1 MPKDLTVYLE
11 DRPGAL
17 ARLGEALGKADVNIE
32 GICGMTFEG
41 KGVIHILVED
51 AAKARRVLEVNKI
64 QASEPMEVLVLE
76 VEDRPGNL
84 GNIARRLANA
94 EINIRLAYL
103 ATSTRLVIG
112 VDDLEKAA
120 EMLRPKKAA
129 QP

>member
-17 ARLGEALGKADVNIE
+17 ARLGEALGKADLNIE

-120 EMLRPKKAA
+120 EVLQPKK
-129 QP
+129 PK